1 MHVIIVYSMITMLI
15 NNQSETTSNIHSYL
29 WVKESIIYQS
39 ISEDEIE
46 KYTNQIEQEGLI

>member
-1 MHVIIVYSMITMLI
+1 MLI
-15 NNQSETTSNIHSYL
+15 NNQSVTTNNIHSYL

>member
-1 MHVIIVYSMITMLI
+1 MLI

-39 ISEDEIE
+39 ISEVEIE
-46 KYTNQIEQEGLI
+46 EYTDQLEREGLI